1 MLSATAA
8 AVTPTS
14 YSRALPSGKVRETDA
29 IWALLVSLAPT
40 KRPVAGEKVPR
51 PFA

>member
-8 AVTPTS
+8 AVMPAS
-14 YSRALPSGKVRETDA
+14 YSRALPSGKVREIDA

-40 KRPVAGEKVPR
+40 KRPVAGYVVR
-51 PFA
+51 LPFA